1 MILIHFNAA
10 NRSVSL
16 RPAGPGCYVRELKW
30 NIDLITRAGASL
42 NESPSL
48 SRTAEKVSL
57 IFWRPFLVVTFN
69 KFISVACG
77 PLYLAL
83 SGPFLTRTF
92 NSCHYQWSLLPRDG
106 VLLAACLPPGPGV
119 RGGLRRLCEPYHKES
134 IVVDKWIRTLVHRRN
149 RHWKLE
155 TAHRIMERLA
165 KHAQREATT
174 MNIMNINVDT
184 HHDSFRLTQANLAYY
199 QSVKL
204 KQTKF

>member
-83 SGPFLTRTF
+83 PGPFLTRTF

-106 VLLAACLPPGPGV
+106 VLLAACLPPP
-119 RGGLRRLCEPYHKES
+119 RSGGSGWFAPALWTIPQRKHRCRQVNKDSRSQKKSPLKAGDCASYHGKIS
-134 IVVDKWIRTLVHRRN
+134 KTRTAGSYDHEYN
-149 RHWKLE
+149 EHQCRHAPRQLP
-155 TAHRIMERLA
+155 
-165 KHAQREATT
+165 
-174 MNIMNINVDT
+174 INT
-184 HHDSFRLTQANLAYY
+184 SELSL
-199 QSVKL
+199 L
-204 KQTKF
+204 PEC